1 MSKVAI
7 LVTAFLRD
15 KLMYDT
21 VQSIID
27 NYSDNFVVLIADQG
41 YRDEEKSTTYD
52 YFVSQINCE
61 VHYLPFD
68 CGISVARNF
77 LISRAKELDIPYCLM
92 LADSLQFT
100 SVYNFD
106 SIVEFLN
113 SDEKFALVGF
123 TDIGRKAPWEFN
135 LYIDKKGIHFVESL
149 EKVQV
154 NNELVLKKIDIC
166 NNVFLAK
173 TDAILNIYDNEMKL
187 CEHELMFIELKK
199 RCYQCFYTDSI
210 KFKHASR
217 TNDEY
222 DEYRKRFGDY
232 QKLLRQKLNIES
244 WIIYDKPR
252 SKNIS

>member
-1 MSKVAI
+1 MPNVAI
-7 LVTAFLRD
+7 LVTTFLRD

-21 VQSIID
+21 IQSIVD
-27 NYSDNFVVLIADQG
+27 NYTNDCMVLIADQG
-41 YRDEEKSTTYD
+41 YRDDEKSSTYD

-68 CGISVARNF
+68 CGISAARNF
-77 LISRAKELDIPYCLM
+77 LISRAKELDIPFCLM

-106 SIVEFLN
+106 SIEEFLN
-113 SDEKFALVGF
+113 SDEKYALVGF
-123 TDIGRKAPWEFN
+123 TDIGRKAKWEYD
-135 LYIDKKGIHFVESL
+135 LYVDKKGIHFVDTNNM
-149 EKVQV
+149 VQF
-154 NNELVLKKIDIC
+154 NELVFKKIDIC

-173 TDAILNIYDNEMKL
+173 TDAILNLYDNEMKL
-187 CEHELMFIELKK
+187 CEHELSFIELKK
-199 RCYQCFYTDSI
+199 RGYQCFYTDSI
-210 KFKHASR
+210 KFKHVSR
-217 TNDEY
+217 VNDEY

>member
-1 MSKVAI
+1 MPNVAI
-7 LVTAFLRD
+7 LVTTFLRD

-21 VQSIID
+21 VQSIVD
-27 NYSDNFVVLIADQG
+27 NYTNDCIVLIADQG
-41 YRDEEKSTTYD
+41 YRDDEKSSTYD

-68 CGISVARNF
+68 CGISAARNF
-77 LISRAKELDIPYCLM
+77 LIARAKELDIPYCLM
-92 LADSLQFT
+92 MADSLQFT
-100 SVYNFD
+100 QKYDFQPIID
-106 SIVEFLN
+106 FLESN
-113 SDEKFALVGF
+113 KNYGLVGME
-123 TDIGRKAPWEFN
+123 DVGRKAKWE
-135 LYIDKKGIHFVESL
+135 YDMYVDKKGIHFVDT
-149 EKVQV
+149 
-154 NNELVLKKIDIC
+154 NNMVKFNEHEFKKIDIC
-166 NNVFLAK
+166 NNIFLAK
-173 TDAILNIYDNEMKL
+173 TDAILDIYDNEMKL

-199 RCYQCFYTDSI
+199 REYQCFYTDSI

-252 SKNIS
+252 SKNTG